1 MKGRTEDSIIDLVPH
16 FILFLS
22 KISKI
27 RHICVGLRTSR
38 LLVYLLGRQLPVPHV
53 TISMTSLSDVSI
65 SNSNSFAKQPNGEQT
80 KLWALN
86 KVIFRQKIRFFA
98 KITIF
103 TIIIWIKNEKIQS
116 VPRIMIDLAVLK
128 IHDFLLRKFDDF
140 RRKFLLEL
148 NFCVVNSTGCFLPPK
163 NQESSSLLKFQH
175 FFMFIPV
182 LPSKIEHF
190 GVDH

>member
-27 RHICVGLRTSR
+27 RHICVGLRTPR

-98 KITIF
+98 KITVFTMNQKWTNSIENSLYRESWLILPYSKFMIF
-103 TIIIWIKNEKIQS
+103 CCENLMIFGGNFYLNWIF
-116 VPRIMIDLAVLK
+116 VW
-128 IHDFLLRKFDDF
+128 
-140 RRKFLLEL
+140 
-148 NFCVVNSTGCFLPPK
+148 
-163 NQESSSLLKFQH
+163 
-175 FFMFIPV
+175 
-182 LPSKIEHF
+182 
-190 GVDH
+190 

>member
-1 MKGRTEDSIIDLVPH
+1 MSKFVVP
-16 FILFLS
+16 
-22 KISKI
+22 K
-27 RHICVGLRTSR
+27 
-38 LLVYLLGRQLPVPHV
+38 
-53 TISMTSLSDVSI
+53 
-65 SNSNSFAKQPNGEQT
+65 
-80 KLWALN
+80 
-86 KVIFRQKIRFFA
+86 
-98 KITIF
+98 
-103 TIIIWIKNEKIQS
+103 
-116 VPRIMIDLAVLK
+116 IMIDLSVLK

>member
-80 KLWALN
+80 KL
-86 KVIFRQKIRFFA
+86 
-98 KITIF
+98 
-103 TIIIWIKNEKIQS
+103 
-116 VPRIMIDLAVLK
+116 
-128 IHDFLLRKFDDF
+128 
-140 RRKFLLEL
+140 
-148 NFCVVNSTGCFLPPK
+148 
-163 NQESSSLLKFQH
+163 
-175 FFMFIPV
+175 
-182 LPSKIEHF
+182 
-190 GVDH
+190 

>member
-1 MKGRTEDSIIDLVPH
+1 MS
-16 FILFLS
+16 S
-22 KISKI
+22 KQGYFSSKN
-27 RHICVGLRTSR
+27 
-38 LLVYLLGRQLPVPHV
+38 Q
-53 TISMTSLSDVSI
+53 
-65 SNSNSFAKQPNGEQT
+65 
-80 KLWALN
+80 
-86 KVIFRQKIRFFA
+86 IFR
-98 KITIF
+98 
-103 TIIIWIKNEKIQS
+103 KNHSFHNESKMNKFNRKFI

>member
-27 RHICVGLRTSR
+27 RHICVGLRTPR

-86 KVIFRQKIRFFA
+86 KVIFRQKIRFWT
-98 KITIF
+98 KITTF
-103 TIIIWIKNEKIQS
+103 TISQLSFESKMNKFM

-128 IHDFLLRKFDDF
+128 IHDFVAKIWWFSAEIF
-140 RRKFLLEL
+140 TWIEFL
-148 NFCVVNSTGCFLPPK
+148 CGK
-163 NQESSSLLKFQH
+163 
-175 FFMFIPV
+175 
-182 LPSKIEHF
+182 
-190 GVDH
+190 